1 MSASC
6 AESFPVYHYSLIYG
20 DIRMGLQKE
29 QPYSMNSAYSP
40 WSMGCGFK
48 SHQANKWR
56 QEGHPTTIAPV
67 LHA

>member
-1 MSASC
+1 MAKISADKYFCEWEMYMSALC

-40 WSMGCGFK
+40 WSMGCGFA
-48 SHQANKWR
+48 SHQAN
-56 QEGHPTTIAPV
+56 
-67 LHA
+67 